1 MMFVG
6 IGILD
11 VFIAE
16 SRSLKDKRGV
26 LKSMIKRTQNEF
38 NISIAEVG
46 HHDDWKRGEIGFSIV
61 GNDKRY
67 INSKLDKILRFIDD
81 LYLAEVLNCKVEITS
96 FADTVEWVD
105 SEGMDSDEF
114 QKG

>member
-11 VFIAE
+11 VFISE
-16 SRSLKDKRGV
+16 SRSLKYKRGV
-26 LKSMIKRTQNEF
+26 LKSIIKRTQNEF

-46 HHDDWKRGEIGFSIV
+46 HNDDWKKAEIGFSIV
-61 GNDKRY
+61 GNDSRY
-67 INSKLDKILRFIDD
+67 VNSKIDKVLRFVED
-81 LYLAEVLNCKVEITS
+81 LYLAEVVNCKVEITG
-96 FADTVEWVD
+96 FADTVGGTD
-105 SEGMDSDEF
+105 SGVEDIDEF

>member
-1 MMFVG
+1 MFVG
-6 IGILD
+6 IGIID

-26 LKSMIKRTQNEF
+26 LKSMIRRTQNEF

-46 HHDDWKRGEIGFSIV
+46 HHDDWKRGLIGFSIV
-61 GNDKRY
+61 GNDRRFV
-67 INSKLDKILRFIDD
+67 NSKIDKVLRFIDD
-81 LYLAEVLNCKVEITS
+81 LYLAEVSNCRIEITS
-96 FADTVEWVD
+96 FNDAVEWVAGEERD
-105 SEGMDSDEF
+105 HDEF